1 MMSTSTQLMTAEE
14 LIRLPSGQYRYE
26 LINGEL
32 ITMSPA
38 GHDHGRI
45 SVRLTAPLAQFVW
58 DNDLGEVFSSDTGFQ
73 LSSKP
78 DTVLAPD
85 VSFIRKDRVQ
95 KVGRSQGYWLGPPD
109 LAVEVL
115 SPEQRDAYIKK
126 RVAQWL
132 SFGTK
137 EVWIINPRTSTLTVH
152 SPQGIV
158 VTLTNDEFLDGREI
172 VPGFRFSIKRLFDL

>member
-1 MMSTSTQLMTAEE
+1 MTAEE
-14 LIRLPSGQYRYE
+14 LLRLPRGQYRYE

-45 SVRLTAPLAQFVW
+45 SIRLSSPLAQFVW
-58 DNDLGEVFSSDTGFQ
+58 KNDLGEVFSSDTGFQ

-85 VSFIRKDRVQ
+85 ISFISKDRVQ

-115 SPEQRDAYIKK
+115 SPEQTDADIKT

-152 SPQGIV
+152 SPQGII
-158 VTLTNDEFLDGREI
+158 VTLTNDELLHGREI
-172 VPGFRFSIKRLFDL
+172 VPGFRFSIERLSDL

>member
-1 MMSTSTQLMTAEE
+1 MSTSTQLMTAEE
-14 LIRLPSGQYRYE
+14 LIRLPGGQYRYE

-45 SVRLTAPLAQFVW
+45 SIRLSSPLAQFVW
-58 DNDLGEVFSSDTGFQ
+58 ENDLGEVFSSGTGFQ

-115 SPEQRDAYIKK
+115 SPEQRDAYIEK

-158 VTLTNDEFLDGREI
+158 VTLTNDEFLDEREI

>member
-1 MMSTSTQLMTAEE
+1 MSTSTQLLTAEE
-14 LIRLPSGQYRYE
+14 LLRLPSGQFRYE

-45 SVRLTAPLAQFVW
+45 SIRLSSPLAQFVW
-58 DNDLGEVFSSDTGFQ
+58 ENDLGEVFSSDTGFQ
-73 LSSKP
+73 LSSNP

-85 VSFIRKDRVQ
+85 VSFVSKDRVQ
-95 KVGRSQGYWLGPPD
+95 RVGRSQGYWLGPPD
-109 LAVEVL
+109 LAVEGL
-115 SPEQRDAYIKK
+115 SPDQGAAYIKK

-137 EVWIINPRTSTLTVH
+137 EVWIINPRPSTLTVH
-152 SPQGIV
+152 GPQGIDL
-158 VTLTNDEFLDGREI
+158 TLSNDECLDEREI
-172 VPGFRFSIKRLFDL
+172 VPGFRFAVKRLFAL

>member
-1 MMSTSTQLMTAEE
+1 MSTSTQLMTAEE
-14 LIRLPSGQYRYE
+14 LIQLPRGQYRYE

-32 ITMSPA
+32 ITISPA
-38 GHDHGRI
+38 GYDHGRI
-45 SVRLTAPLAQFVW
+45 SIRLSSPLAQFVW
-58 DNDLGEVFSSDTGFQ
+58 ENDLGEVFSSDTGFQ

-85 VSFIRKDRVQ
+85 VSFIGRDRVQ

>member
-1 MMSTSTQLMTAEE
+1 MSTSTQLMTAEE
-14 LIRLPSGQYRYE
+14 LLLLPSGQFRYE
-26 LINGEL
+26 LVNGEL

-45 SVRLTAPLAQFVW
+45 SIRLSSPLAQFVW
-58 DNDLGEVFSSDTGFQ
+58 ENDLGEVFSSDTGFQ
-73 LSSKP
+73 LSSSP

-85 VSFIRKDRVQ
+85 VSFVSKDRVQ
-95 KVGRSQGYWLGPPD
+95 RVGRSQGYWLGPPD

-115 SPEQRDAYIKK
+115 SPDQATSYVKK

-137 EVWIINPRTSTLTVH
+137 EAWVINPMTSTLTVH

-158 VTLTNDEFLDGREI
+158 VTLSNDEFLDGRDI
-172 VPGFRFSIKRLFDL
+172 VPGFRFAVERLFEL

>member
-1 MMSTSTQLMTAEE
+1 MSTSTQLMTAEE
-14 LIRLPSGQYRYE
+14 LIQLPRGQYRYE

-32 ITMSPA
+32 ITTSAA

-45 SVRLTAPLAQFVW
+45 SIRLSSPLAQFVW
-58 DNDLGEVFSSDTGFQ
+58 ENDLGEVFSSDTGFQ

-85 VSFIRKDRVQ
+85 VSFIGRDRVQ
-95 KVGRSQGYWLGPPD
+95 KVGRLQGYWLGPPD
-109 LAVEVL
+109 IAVEVL